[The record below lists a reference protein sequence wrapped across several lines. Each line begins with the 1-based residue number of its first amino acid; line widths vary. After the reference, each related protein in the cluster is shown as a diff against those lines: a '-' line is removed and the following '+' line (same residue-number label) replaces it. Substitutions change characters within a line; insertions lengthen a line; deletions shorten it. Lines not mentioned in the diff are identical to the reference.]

1 MCEPPLIHINGTMSS
16 RRYHQ
21 EEIMSKYHNLPSH
34 FKVHYNKL
42 SYIERK
48 VVGSKI
54 LNIWYSN
61 NVGINVLDDLD
72 NLDDEEE
79 EKGLY
84 LFFSRVNHSCAPNC
98 VINFDKNRNVILV
111 AITKIGRGQEILINY
126 LDPSRGEN
134 LLRFERQKML
144 RAMWSFNCQ
153 CVVCSFSGQELERNE
168 SLKKNLVCLVEK
180 QNQFQKVQIYEN
192 AMHRLSLEAEIVDLM
207 RRIGVEMARE
217 IPDSLHY
224 CYLYA
229 KILQIQGVS
238 LTQSPDTYRK
248 AAYEDAKLLGETFLR
263 KFFLR

>member
-1 MCEPPLIHINGTMSS
+1 
-16 RRYHQ
+16 
-21 EEIMSKYHNLPSH
+21 
-34 FKVHYNKL
+34 
-42 SYIERK
+42 
-48 VVGSKI
+48 
-54 LNIWYSN
+54 
-61 NVGINVLDDLD
+61 
-72 NLDDEEE
+72 
-79 EKGLY
+79 
-84 LFFSRVNHSCAPNC
+84 
-98 VINFDKNRNVILV
+98 
-111 AITKIGRGQEILINY
+111 
-126 LDPSRGEN
+126 
-134 LLRFERQKML
+134 
-144 RAMWSFNCQ
+144 MWSFNCQ

-248 AAYEDAKLLGETFLR
+248 AAYEDAKLLGETFLK